1 MDRNLI
7 NLGRLVNILSPSC
20 STYKLYPLVH
30 LAAVELHST
39 VPQLQKGLFKVIISQ
54 LIRSELTDLI
64 MVAQIW

>member
-7 NLGRLVNILSPSC
+7 NLRQLVNYYLHPAPPI
-20 STYKLYPLVH
+20 YPLVH

-39 VPQLQKGLFKVIISQ
+39 VPQLEKGSCKVIISQ
-54 LIRSELTDLI
+54 LICSELTDLI